1 MNRINEFR
9 VFTVLVALALGLPG
23 SASALSTDRDQP
35 INLEAD
41 EAELD
46 QTEGVST
53 YVGNVV
59 VTQGSMKVESDRMV
73 VYLND
78 GEIDRI
84 EATGAPARFRQRPD
98 GKDEDVMGGASK
110 MDYLAGQS
118 MVILTGDAWVEQ
130 AGDVIRGA
138 RIEYSLTEDL
148 VKAKKGSGET
158 DRVRIILQPRNS
170 DKDN

>member
-1 MNRINEFR
+1 MNRIHECS
-9 VFTVLVALALGLPG
+9 VFIILALALPG

-73 VYLND
+73 VHLED

-98 GKDEDVMGGASK
+98 GKDADVLGGASK

-130 AGDVIRGA
+130 AGDIIRGA

-148 VKAKKGSGET
+148 VKAKKGSRES
-158 DRVRIILQPRNS
+158 DRVRITLQPRKS

>member
-73 VYLND
+73 
-78 GEIDRI
+78 GE
-84 EATGAPARFRQRPD
+84 EGHPTG
-98 GKDEDVMGGASK
+98 GGG
-110 MDYLAGQS
+110 ML
-118 MVILTGDAWVEQ
+118 
-130 AGDVIRGA
+130 
-138 RIEYSLTEDL
+138 
-148 VKAKKGSGET
+148 
-158 DRVRIILQPRNS
+158 
-170 DKDN
+170 

>member
-1 MNRINEFR
+1 MRLACGWIWWPRRPICSAECEVPMTRTRNFSLFI
-9 VFTVLVALALGLPG
+9 VLALALPG
-23 SASALSTDRDQP
+23 SVSALSTDRDQP

-73 VYLND
+73 VHLED

-98 GKDEDVMGGASK
+98 GKDADVLG
-110 MDYLAGQS
+110 
-118 MVILTGDAWVEQ
+118 
-130 AGDVIRGA
+130 
-138 RIEYSLTEDL
+138 
-148 VKAKKGSGET
+148 
-158 DRVRIILQPRNS
+158 
-170 DKDN
+170 